1 MSDKK
6 ETFRFGEKIKK
17 IRERQKMT
25 LKSLSEAIGVSSSL
39 LSQIENNRV
48 SPSLDTLIAITEE
61 LDIDLEYLFKDL
73 QKPRKVKIVHKEDRN
88 HLSLQQ
94 VSYEQLSPPIDSTE
108 DFAFE
113 TLELTIE
120 ANGQRGSEE
129 FGHPGREMGIILEG
143 SAELIYG
150 NKVYTLGVDDSVS
163 FSSHIPHTL
172 KNLGDTRLKAIWIVS
187 PPRVFSNER

>member
-1 MSDKK
+1 MAEKK
-6 ETFRFGEKIKK
+6 EAYRFGEKIKK
-17 IRERQKMT
+17 IRERQKIT
-25 LKSLSEAIGVSSSL
+25 LRTLSESLGVSTSL

-48 SPSLDTLIAITEE
+48 SPSLDTLLAITDE
-61 LDIDLEYLFKDL
+61 LDIDLEYLFRDL

-88 HLSLQQ
+88 HLRLQQ

-113 TLELTIE
+113 ALELTIE
-120 ANGQRGSEE
+120 VGGERGSEE

-143 SAELIYG
+143 SAELVYG
-150 NKVYTLGVDDSVS
+150 NKRYELGIDDSVS

-172 KNLGDTRLKAIWIVS
+172 KNSGKTSLKAIWIVS
-187 PPRVFSNER
+187 PPRVFRSES

>member
-1 MSDKK
+1 MSEKK
-6 ETFRFGEKIKK
+6 ETYRFGEKIKK
-17 IRERQKMT
+17 VRERQKLT
-25 LKSLSEAIGVSSSL
+25 LKSLSEKIGVSSSL

-48 SPSLDTLIAITEE
+48 SPSLDTLIAITDE

-73 QKPRKVKIVHKEDRN
+73 QKPRKVKIVHKEDRD

-94 VSYEQLSPPIDSTE
+94 VSYERLSPPIDSNE
-108 DFAFE
+108 AFAFE

-120 ANGQRGSEE
+120 ANGQRGNDE

-143 SAELIYG
+143 TAQLIYG
-150 NKVYTLGVDDSVS
+150 NKLYSLEVGDSVS

-172 KNLGDTRLKAIWIVS
+172 KNLSDTKLKAIWIIS
-187 PPRVFSNER
+187 PPRVFNNEG